1 MAMTDQQRADAYKF
15 FIVTFG
21 AVPGVEYMNQ
31 INDAYSNGSST
42 QEIVNIYTGKSQFK
56 NLYPDYLS
64 NEQFATKLIENVVGE
79 SASAEA
85 KAAAVADVVGALNSG
100 ISKGDVVY
108 TLFENLSNK
117 PADSASWG
125 KTATM
130 LSNKAEVAKFFTE
143 DVLVASKDLSELGGL
158 IANVTNDRA
167 TVQAAKD
174 GQADTNKTFTL
185 TTGQDNL
192 AGTTGNDTFIA
203 NIAQN
208 VNGEQTNTLGTGDTL
223 KGGAGTDTLKATVQA
238 ASALNAGPSTAIRPS
253 TNSVENIEIT
263 ALGGARNWQAVTVDA
278 AELKGVNKIGS
289 VQSNTDL
296 TIYNMTTRTNNSG
309 DGVKDEDYS
318 NRKVTESVTIVYDHS
333 APTNTSTGAADLTVL
348 FDNDYLVCGADLTSQ
363 AHFYLLDQ
371 DAELQ
376 IQTGQRPNKWPDRE
390 LNDDQRL
397 ADINVN
403 GLRFSVD
410 DMEYAIEM
418 TDEQR
423 VEATTH
429 EAYVAVLQTVLAEK
443 QAAGE
448 IPADITL
455 SLDYS
460 NPRTNVALEGGL
472 IARPVP
478 AFVLN
483 SSSSVVKYIGFVNS
497 SNAPGD
503 FDVYGRGGQA
513 VESECRVTSTIEL
526 EKVGRDGDGGVLT
539 VGGMAGDG
547 LNVWSGTQHSQNQGV
562 EVFNITVKGDAT
574 QNSSLAA
581 LKSTNNTLQEVNI
594 KSAAGS
600 KADLYIGN
608 ANTATSTVDG
618 IALKDVKT
626 FNATEFANNL
636 SLNATL
642 TDEVVAKYFNLT
654 DAHSSPLAGDNVTFA
669 YNLGGGNDTLNLD
682 ISNSNLNY
690 EGTTTRE
697 DFVLKV
703 NSGAGNDKITVNI
716 TGDQGGANWYQNS
729 KQNARLEIN
738 AGAGDDTVTTT
749 GGGYFQVEAGAGDD
763 AVYLNNN
770 TAKAVW
776 VFGARNGENTNN
788 DLGSAIVGNAF
799 SVRVT
804 FSGGSNAGAG
814 VIAPDANPFVNGFE
828 KVASVPNY
836 NSATL
841 TATAVSTQQLVKE
854 AINKDPVLSK
864 LLVAKDG
871 PANTVVIES
880 LVAGAFSAD
889 DIRIEVDGLN
899 GGVYVNSNAQ
909 LVTAG
914 TDAAIDSDN
923 LVIIGSGNDVTVLS
937 THADSKDI
945 IKFAGYDNGRDTIVN
960 FDASGG
966 IGGDQLNFSNY
977 LATKVNG
984 VLVPVTVN
992 IDAVAEANS
1001 VTGLVFDSNNGD
1013 FKALTADKLLSQLN
1027 GEINDPNH
1035 GGIVDATL
1043 DAQVIVNPDG
1053 GVRDHIVMVENSANR
1068 GEYKVFHLTSREG
1081 DVAGR
1086 FDTAKEITTADF
1098 GASLAAGGP
1107 GAYLALNNAV
1117 NGGTGGE
1124 TGIAPLPPVVGDRT
1138 IIAEDG
1144 QTYIETDATN
1154 TTYVIPTNSANFTIS
1169 GFQAGDKLD
1178 FGDAANPTVINT
1190 SFNDGLVVLQWA
1202 ASPTQI
1208 VQVTVDGEFD
1218 FATDLLLSGING
1230 WNQVFGEDTII

>member
-79 SASAEA
+79 SAGAEA

-333 APTNTSTGAADLTVL
+333 APTNTSTGAAADLTVL

-410 DMEYAIEM
+410 DVEYAIEM

-455 SLDYS
+455 GLDYS

-547 LNVWSGTQHSQNQGV
+547 LNEWNGTQHSQNQGV

-608 ANTATSTVDG
+608 DNTATSTVDG

-636 SLNATL
+636 SLKAAL
-642 TDEVVAKYFNLT
+642 TDEVVAKYFNLKDSHT
-654 DAHSSPLAGDNVTFA
+654 AALTADNVTFA

-690 EGTTTRE
+690 NGTTTRE

-716 TGDQGGANWYQNS
+716 TDNQGGANWYENS
-729 KQNARLEIN
+729 KKNANLSIN

-749 GGGYFQVEAGAGDD
+749 GGGAFVVEAGAGND
-763 AVYLNNN
+763 AVYLNDV
-770 TAKAVW
+770 ADKASW
-776 VFGARNGENTNN
+776 VFGAQAGGNTND
-788 DLGSAIVGNAF
+788 DLNSAGASKAF

-804 FSGGSNAGAG
+804 FSGGSVAGAG
-814 VIAPDANPFVNGFE
+814 VIAPDADAYTNGFE
-828 KVASVPNY
+828 VVASVPNY

-841 TATAVSTQQLVKE
+841 TATSVSTQQLVKE

-864 LLVAKDG
+864 LLVAKD
-871 PANTVVIES
+871 
-880 LVAGAFSAD
+880 
-889 DIRIEVDGLN
+889 
-899 GGVYVNSNAQ
+899 
-909 LVTAG
+909 
-914 TDAAIDSDN
+914 
-923 LVIIGSGNDVTVLS
+923 
-937 THADSKDI
+937 
-945 IKFAGYDNGRDTIVN
+945 
-960 FDASGG
+960 
-966 IGGDQLNFSNY
+966 
-977 LATKVNG
+977 
-984 VLVPVTVN
+984 
-992 IDAVAEANS
+992 
-1001 VTGLVFDSNNGD
+1001 
-1013 FKALTADKLLSQLN
+1013 
-1027 GEINDPNH
+1027 
-1035 GGIVDATL
+1035 
-1043 DAQVIVNPDG
+1043 
-1053 GVRDHIVMVENSANR
+1053 
-1068 GEYKVFHLTSREG
+1068 
-1081 DVAGR
+1081 
-1086 FDTAKEITTADF
+1086 
-1098 GASLAAGGP
+1098 
-1107 GAYLALNNAV
+1107 
-1117 NGGTGGE
+1117 
-1124 TGIAPLPPVVGDRT
+1124 
-1138 IIAEDG
+1138 
-1144 QTYIETDATN
+1144 
-1154 TTYVIPTNSANFTIS
+1154 
-1169 GFQAGDKLD
+1169 
-1178 FGDAANPTVINT
+1178 
-1190 SFNDGLVVLQWA
+1190 
-1202 ASPTQI
+1202 
-1208 VQVTVDGEFD
+1208 
-1218 FATDLLLSGING
+1218 
-1230 WNQVFGEDTII
+1230 